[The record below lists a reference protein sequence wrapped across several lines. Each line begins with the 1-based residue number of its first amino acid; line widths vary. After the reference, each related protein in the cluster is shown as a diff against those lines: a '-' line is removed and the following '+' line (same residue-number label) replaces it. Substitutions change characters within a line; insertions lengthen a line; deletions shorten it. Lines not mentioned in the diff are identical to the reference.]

1 MNTIKREV
9 LLIALIF
16 IGASIAT
23 PVEKVSRGLTFSSPF
38 LVSGSL
44 SVLPS
49 QTLKGGGSK
58 ANFFGGSDL
67 SFGHHRCP

>member
-1 MNTIKREV
+1 MVQHVKMNTIKREV
-9 LLIALIF
+9 LLIALLF

-49 QTLKGGGSK
+49 QSHLNLTVS
-58 ANFFGGSDL
+58 
-67 SFGHHRCP
+67 GHLLLV

>member
-1 MNTIKREV
+1 MVQHVKMNTIKREV

-23 PVEKVSRGLTFSSPF
+23 PVEKVSRGLTFTSPF

-49 QTLKGGGSK
+49 QSNLNLTVS
-58 ANFFGGSDL
+58 
-67 SFGHHRCP
+67 GHLLLV